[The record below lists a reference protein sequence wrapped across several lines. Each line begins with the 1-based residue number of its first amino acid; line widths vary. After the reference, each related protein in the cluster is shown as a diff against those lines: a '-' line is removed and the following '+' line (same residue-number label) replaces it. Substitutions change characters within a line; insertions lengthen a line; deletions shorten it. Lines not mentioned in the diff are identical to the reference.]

1 MAPLFRQKQQW
12 LLVILRKV
20 LSTLARTCRCCSVL
34 GLTSIE
40 TTLVNI
46 AFHRFQQTT
55 PPFLACEKNH
65 ITHCRTVCTCILDFF
80 FANGG
85 LGPKRF
91 EMLSYLTDDKKDG
104 NVGDYAVPPG
114 TLPVSETQGY
124 GELLPKGNCF
134 SNVPD
139 MLEDYIPRKTLE
151 DELHRLLL
159 DERRPIVTLV

>member
-20 LSTLARTCRCCSVL
+20 LSTYARTCRCCSVL

-65 ITHCRTVCTCILDFF
+65 ITHCRTVCTCILEFF
-80 FANGG
+80 V
-85 LGPKRF
+85 K
-91 EMLSYLTDDKKDG
+91 YLLYVQIR
-104 NVGDYAVPPG
+104 NYAIFS
-114 TLPVSETQGY
+114 LPMEV
-124 GELLPKGNCF
+124 
-134 SNVPD
+134 
-139 MLEDYIPRKTLE
+139 
-151 DELHRLLL
+151 
-159 DERRPIVTLV
+159 